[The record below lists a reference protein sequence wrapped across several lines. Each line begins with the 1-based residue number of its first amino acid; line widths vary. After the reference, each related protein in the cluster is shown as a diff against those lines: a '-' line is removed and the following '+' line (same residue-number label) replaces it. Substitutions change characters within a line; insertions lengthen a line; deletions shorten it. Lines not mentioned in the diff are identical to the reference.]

1 MSSDQFQSGSRQIF
15 LRQSSF
21 ACHQC
26 LGDSSPLT
34 NDGVDGSSDSMGR
47 CISKCVELKT
57 INRFAVGCYGS

>member
-21 ACHQC
+21 AFHQC
-26 LGDSSPLT
+26 LDESTTLT
-34 NDGVDGSSDSMGR
+34 NDEVDGSSDSMGR

-57 INRFAVGCYGS
+57 INRFAVACYGS